1 MSCYPGSCAPVNH
14 HSAGWHRLLRCCAA
28 FVLLIGGGAFAFA
41 GDADSFAAG
50 PLEIEEAVDLA
61 LAANPGLASV
71 VEQANAAAAVAP
83 QVGSLPDPVLSFNAQ
98 NLPVDTFNLD
108 QEPMTQL
115 QLGISQSVPFPGK
128 LGLRKAAAE
137 REAAAATSAVDER
150 RQKLIGEVR
159 ATWWQLFFLDRA
171 LEIIRQNQSFM
182 RDFIEITQ
190 TKYKVGSGLQQDV
203 LLAQLELSRL
213 LDRELRLKGQRTA
226 VQATMNSLLDRPS
239 YLAITMPEQP
249 GNDRLP
255 PLGDET
261 VLLEQAVAA
270 RPLLA
275 ARREQVEAS
284 RKRVDLAQRDYYPDL
299 RLGAAYG
306 FRQTHDRITGQPLP
320 DFLSLQLS
328 INVPLYANSR
338 QSKAIEQRSSELSQ
352 RKFLLN
358 DALREVESSIS
369 RYYAGYVAARD
380 QVLLFQTAIVPQ
392 AQQTVESMLAGYQVN
407 RVDFLNV
414 VNAQLRLYDA
424 QINQWEA
431 LSDAKQALA
440 KLAVAVGEESLYE

>member
-1 MSCYPGSCAPVNH
+1 MSCHTGAVAPARKCP
-14 HSAGWHRLLRCCAA
+14 AGQRHLWCRLAI
-28 FVLLIGGGAFAFA
+28 VLSFGFA
-41 GDADSFAAG
+41 GVMPAVAGDSFAAE
-50 PLEIEEAVDLA
+50 PLDIEEAVDLS

-71 VEQANAAAAVAP
+71 IEQARAMAAVAP
-83 QVGSLPDPVLSFNAQ
+83 QVGSLPDPMLSFNAQ

-115 QLGISQSVPFPGK
+115 QLGISQAVPFPGK
-128 LGLRKAAAE
+128 LGLRREAAE

-150 RQKLIGEVR
+150 RLKLIGEVR
-159 ATWWQLFFLDRA
+159 ATWWKLFFLDRA

-213 LDRELRLKGQRTA
+213 LDRELRLKGQRES
-226 VQATMNSLLDRPS
+226 VQAVMNSLLDRPS
-239 YLAITMPEQP
+239 YLAIVMPESP
-249 GNDRLP
+249 PNESLP
-255 PLGDET
+255 ELDDET
-261 VLLEQAVAA
+261 VLLERAVSA

-275 ARREQVEAS
+275 ARREQIEAS

-299 RLGAAYG
+299 RFGAAYG
-306 FRQTHDRITGQPLP
+306 FRQTHDRITGEQLP
-320 DFLSLQLS
+320 DFLTLQLS
-328 INVPLYANSR
+328 INVPLYAGSR
-338 QSKAIEQRSSELSQ
+338 QSKAVEQRSSELSR
-352 RKFLLN
+352 RKYLLN
-358 DALREVESSIS
+358 DALRGVEASIS

-380 QVLLFQTAIVPQ
+380 QVLLFRTAIVPQ
-392 AQQTVESMLAGYQVN
+392 AQQTVESMMAGYQVN

-440 KLAVAVGEESLYE
+440 QLAVAVGEESLYE